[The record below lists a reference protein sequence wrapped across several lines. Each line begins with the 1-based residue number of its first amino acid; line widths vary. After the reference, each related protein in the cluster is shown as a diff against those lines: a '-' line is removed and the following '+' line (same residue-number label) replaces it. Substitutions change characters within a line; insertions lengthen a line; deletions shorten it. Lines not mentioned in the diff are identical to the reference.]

1 MKEGKD
7 IDDQKTGNDNGAYVH
22 CSEKTN
28 EDKLDVARTKEI
40 IKNSHSI
47 HREIQ
52 GSSDFICK
60 YLLCFTS
67 IYFILLRYFLF
78 TNYIHM

>member
-7 IDDQKTGNDNGAYVH
+7 IDDQKTGNDNDAYVH

-28 EDKLDVARTKEI
+28 EDKLDVTKDI
-40 IKNSHSI
+40 IKNSHGI

-60 YLLCFTS
+60 YLLRF
-67 IYFILLRYFLF
+67 
-78 TNYIHM
+78 N